1 MKKGLLVCLALL
13 ITATSTLVFAQA
25 KSPHLKVESPSKS
38 VKVVYGQPSK
48 RGRVIFGADGLE
60 KYGKVWRTGADEAT
74 EITFTKDV
82 MFGDKMVK
90 AGTYTLFTI
99 PDEKEWTVIL
109 NSKLGQ
115 WGAYDYIDPV
125 KGVELKKKDVAQIKV
140 PAKTNATAV
149 EKLTITPTDSQVSI
163 AWDMAS
169 IAIPIKAVGGTN

>member
-1 MKKGLLVCLALL
+1 MKKALLFVVALL
-13 ITATSTLVFAQA
+13 ITATSSLVFAQQA
-25 KSPHLKVESPSKS
+25 KSPHLKVESPGKN

-48 RGRVIFGADGLE
+48 RGRVVFGPDGME

-82 MFGDKMVK
+82 VFGDKPVK
-90 AGTYTLFTI
+90 AGTYTLYTI
-99 PDEKEWTVIL
+99 PDAKEWTVIL

-125 KGVELKKKDVAQIKV
+125 KGAELKKMDVAQVKV
-140 PAKTNATAV
+140 PAKTSSTSV
-149 EKLTITPTDSQVSI
+149 EKLTITPTDSDLSI

-169 IAIPIKAVGGTN
+169 ISVPIKPAAN

>member
-1 MKKGLLVCLALL
+1 MKKGLLVIIALL
-13 ITATSTLVFAQA
+13 ITVTSTLVSAQN
-25 KSPHLKVESPSKS
+25 KSPHLKVESPSKT

-48 RGRVIFGADGLE
+48 RGRVIFGPDGLE

-82 MFGDKMVK
+82 QFGNKPVK
-90 AGTYTLFTI
+90 AGTYTLYTI

-125 KGVELKKKDVAQIKV
+125 KGAELKKMDVAQIKV
-140 PAKTNATAV
+140 PAKTTPSV
-149 EKLTITPTDSQVSI
+149 TEKLTITPTDSDVTI
-163 AWDMAS
+163 AWDKTSVS
-169 IAIPIKAVGGTN
+169 IPVKATGAAN